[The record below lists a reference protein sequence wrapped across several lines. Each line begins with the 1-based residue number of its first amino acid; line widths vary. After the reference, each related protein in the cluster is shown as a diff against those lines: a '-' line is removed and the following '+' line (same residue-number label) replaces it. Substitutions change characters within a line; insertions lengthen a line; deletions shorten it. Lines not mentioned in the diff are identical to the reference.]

1 MTRMQ
6 VNYFYL
12 ALVLLLSI
20 ILLITGRFMVVQ
32 GYSSDEMT
40 VERLGVET
48 ARPQILMGESLFIC
62 AYEGMEKYKAVALE
76 GSISLESFREVSS
89 LIPKDRSLIFY

>member
-32 GYSSDEMT
+32 GYSYDKMT
-40 VERLGVET
+40 VERVGVEI
-48 ARPQILMGESLFIC
+48 ARPEVIMGESLLIC
-62 AYEGMEKYKAVALE
+62 AYEGIEKYKSVALE
-76 GSISLESFREVSS
+76 GSISLESFREIVS
-89 LIPKDRSLIFY
+89 LIPRDRSLIFY